1 MSDSNGNEMDT
12 KGKMMVGGHKQI
24 ESSSLN
30 KQKDHTEKLKE
41 VFSFNSKNVFNHA
54 HY

>member
-30 KQKDHTEKLKE
+30 KQTKRPYRETKRSI
-41 VFSFNSKNVFNHA
+41 FI
-54 HY
+54 